1 MQYFVPVLTFSI
13 VNTLWFSALVGLVW
27 VLCWEPV
34 NQNKSFLFMQSN
46 EVFQAFETEIS
57 FLVVVTSTPP
67 NGSDDL
73 RGAFVI
79 LEVFPCPISS
89 T

>member
-1 MQYFVPVLTFSI
+1 
-13 VNTLWFSALVGLVW
+13 
-27 VLCWEPV
+27 
-34 NQNKSFLFMQSN
+34 MQSN

-57 FLVVVTSTPP
+57 FLVVVTATPP

-73 RGAFVI
+73 HGAFVI